1 MPAAAMRWQD
11 GRSDRGNSKLN
22 VDALAQSILNGLVSG
37 GIYILV
43 AVGMTLVL
51 SITRIIQL
59 AHGEIYM
66 LGAYCVYYLCALFGV
81 NFFLALIISMLLVG
95 GLGIVLER
103 FFFRPVR
110 GNEIRSL
117 IVGVG
122 LMLVFQNFVLVTA
135 GGSAKPI
142 TSPFVGILHVFGVTI
157 PWERLA
163 VVLLGLFLVSA
174 LLIFIHRTRI
184 GQAMVAIS
192 EDREV
197 ATLQGINIDRIS
209 AIAMFLGCA
218 LAAVA
223 GGLVGS
229 MFSVSPFMGSF
240 ALMKGIA
247 VIILGGLGSITGA
260 IIGGFILGL
269 IDGLIPALLNTHIA
283 GLMGFGIII
292 LILLFRPQGILGHE

>member
-1 MPAAAMRWQD
+1 
-11 GRSDRGNSKLN
+11 LN
-22 VDALAQSILNGLVSG
+22 IDALAQSILNGLVSG

-66 LGAYCVYYLCALFGV
+66 LGAYCVYYLCARFGV

-142 TSPFVGILHVFGVTI
+142 TSPFVGVLHVFGVTI

-163 VVLLGLFLVSA
+163 VVILGLFLVSA
-174 LLIFIHRTRI
+174 LLIFINGTRI

-229 MFSVSPFMGSF
+229 MLSVSPFMGSF

-269 IDGLIPALLNTHIA
+269 IDGLIPAFLNTHIA

>member
-1 MPAAAMRWQD
+1 
-11 GRSDRGNSKLN
+11 LN

-66 LGAYCVYYLCALFGV
+66 LGAYCVYYLCAFFGF
-81 NFFLALIISMLLVG
+81 NFFLALITSMLLVG

-142 TSPFVGILHVFGVTI
+142 ASPFVGVLHVFGVTI

-174 LLIFIHRTRI
+174 LLVFINKTRI

-229 MFSVSPFMGSF
+229 MLSVSPFMGNF

-269 IDGLIPALLNTHIA
+269 IDGLIPAFLNTHVA

>member
-1 MPAAAMRWQD
+1 MNA
-11 GRSDRGNSKLN
+11 
-22 VDALAQSILNGLVSG
+22 DALVQSILNGLVSG

-43 AVGMTLVL
+43 AIGMTLVL

-66 LGAYCVYYLCALFGV
+66 LGAYCVYYLCAVFGIH
-81 NFFLALIISMLLVG
+81 FFLALIISMLLVG
-95 GLGIVLER
+95 GLGIILER

-142 TSPFVGILHVFGVTI
+142 ESPFVGVLRVFGVTI

-163 VVLLGLFLVSA
+163 VVFLGLFLVSA
-174 LLIFIHRTRI
+174 LLVFINRTRI

-192 EDREV
+192 EDRDV
-197 ATLQGINIDRIS
+197 AILQGINIDRIS

-223 GGLVGS
+223 GALVGS
-229 MFSVSPFMGSF
+229 MLSVSPFMGNF

-247 VIILGGLGSITGA
+247 VIILGGLGSIAGA

-269 IDGLIPALLNTHIA
+269 IDGLIPAFLNTHIA
-283 GLMGFGIII
+283 GLIGFGIII
-292 LILLFRPQGILGHE
+292 LILLWRPEGILGHE

>member
-1 MPAAAMRWQD
+1 M
-11 GRSDRGNSKLN
+11 N

-66 LGAYCVYYLCALFGV
+66 LGAYCVYYLCAVFGIH
-81 NFFLALIISMLLVG
+81 FFLALIVSMLLVG
-95 GLGIVLER
+95 VLGIVLER
-103 FFFRPVR
+103 VFFRPVR
-110 GNEIRSL
+110 GDEIRSL

-122 LMLVFQNFVLVTA
+122 LMLLFQNFVLVAA
-135 GGSAKPI
+135 GGNAKPI
-142 TSPFVGILHVFGVTI
+142 RSPFVGVLHVLGVTI
-157 PWERLA
+157 PWERFA
-163 VVLLGLFLVSA
+163 VVLIGLFLVSA
-174 LLIFIHRTRI
+174 LLLFINRTRI

-192 EDREV
+192 EDRDV

-229 MFSVSPFMGSF
+229 ILSVSPFMGGF

-269 IDGLIPALLNTHIA
+269 IDGLIPAFLNIRVA
-283 GLMGFGIII
+283 GLIGFGLII
-292 LILLFRPQGILGHE
+292 LILLWRPEGILGHD